1 VLLELP
7 IGEVAFET
15 RYMFYSTLHWRPL
28 VNGYSGGAPLE
39 YGLWAEQLSEATE
52 VPDVAWRAVLASR
65 ATHIVV
71 HELMHGL
78 GPHTI
83 TISAVG
89 WKTYT
94 GQVTVLK
101 DTGADTGVIGLP
113 SSLAR

>member
-1 VLLELP
+1 MPPQTARTQTPRRTGTSQPADSAIDKGV
-7 IGEVAFET
+7 F
-15 RYMFYSTLHWRPL
+15 TLR
-28 VNGYSGGAPLE
+28 N
-39 YGLWAEQLSEATE
+39 
-52 VPDVAWRAVLASR
+52 VP
-65 ATHIVV
+65 
-71 HELMHGL
+71 L

-113 SSLAR
+113 SSLDR